1 LKLTYGTAAKTVSL
15 GAGDV
20 SYQKIVYADPNATM
34 AVTAELS
41 DKLASASRSMVLS
54 TGYATMDLL
63 AGGKGISFG
72 RTATREGF
80 DCAMPAYFSGGL
92 YGMTD
97 GEPEWVDPPMI
108 PGVEYRTTQRFNGK
122 RVYTQWVDMGRLPNN
137 GANHIGLTNCEV
149 VSCPNFALVD
159 YSFKLLFENYRTINP
174 NKLTPSQGN
183 IFWGVVNPGNW
194 WMAYVKTDFD
204 ASAASA
210 AGQVW
215 YTRD

>member
-1 LKLTYGTAAKTVSL
+1 
-15 GAGDV
+15 
-20 SYQKIVYADPNATM
+20 
-34 AVTAELS
+34 
-41 DKLASASRSMVLS
+41 
-54 TGYATMDLL
+54 
-63 AGGKGISFG
+63 
-72 RTATREGF
+72 
-80 DCAMPAYFSGGL
+80 
-92 YGMTD
+92 MTD
-97 GEPEWVDPPMI
+97 GEPEWVNPPMI